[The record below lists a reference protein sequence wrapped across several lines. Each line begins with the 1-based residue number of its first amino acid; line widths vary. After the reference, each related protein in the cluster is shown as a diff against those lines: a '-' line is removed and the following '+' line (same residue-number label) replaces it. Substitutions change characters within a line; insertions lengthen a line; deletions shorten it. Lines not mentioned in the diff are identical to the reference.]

1 MEMIHTM
8 HYINNVLQI
17 KNIDSGNVYDVDLL
31 SACPNCSC
39 PDWCKFHLPCNHNLA
54 IFQHYPSWDWDFLST
69 EFIDAPHFNL
79 NHDIRHQR
87 KRNQI
92 SDATEVPDK
101 VFPGTHTCSNKN
113 MCKTKKLE
121 VQEEAT
127 LPNIKECK
135 LCRELLKTIQSS
147 LMNVSGQNIRTVYNQ
162 LQPVAETLKGIQQKK
177 LIYTKN
183 LRKKRIMSQQV
194 SFFMEITSS
203 LMSILEPTCF
213 IVYQLH
219 IDLAMHCLNMK

>member
-69 EFIDAPHFNL
+69 EFRDAPHFNL

-113 MCKTKKLE
+113 MYKTKKLE
-121 VQEEAT
+121 IQEEAT
-127 LPNIKECK
+127 PSK
-135 LCRELLKTIQSS
+135 
-147 LMNVSGQNIRTVYNQ
+147 SG
-162 LQPVAETLKGIQQKK
+162 
-177 LIYTKN
+177 
-183 LRKKRIMSQQV
+183 
-194 SFFMEITSS
+194 
-203 LMSILEPTCF
+203 TCEES
-213 IVYQLH
+213 Y
-219 IDLAMHCLNMK
+219 